1 MEIIIYLLKSAAIL
15 TLFYVIYI
23 LFLRKETHFT
33 AHRFY
38 LLAGVVASF
47 LLPTLYFTQTVYIDP
62 PVISEVTMSAVDHQ
76 PASVIV
82 DSGFE
87 IDWWNVLLLSYLIGC
102 SFVFF
107 RFVREL
113 TSLILLLHNNP
124 SKRYRGFNYVRVA
137 KKLAPFSFFNYIV
150 FNPELHQEDELQMI
164 LKHEQAHAF
173 QWHSTD
179 IILANL
185 LIIIQWANPLAWL
198 YKKSVEENLEFLA
211 DNATIISVDSKK
223 DYQLALV
230 RASSARYTPSL
241 TTNFYKSF
249 IKKRIIML
257 NKRTS
262 KKHHVLKVA
271 TVLPLLA
278 IFLWSFNIREEI
290 AYKEVIPETV
300 PETVS
305 DELLNSENP
314 SEINSEKQRET
325 GKIAASEKS
334 FSNTEN
340 LQKETIA
347 EISEEKE
354 TNPIPAVITG
364 GDIEFKIT
372 KNTTD
377 AELEKMK
384 SKLKKDHDIDLSYS
398 IKRNKNK
405 EITSISFQYSSKDS
419 NGNYSISD
427 DEAIADFVFYI
438 KEDGKSGFYSEEV
451 EARRAERAYARAERM
466 KERSDMRRREIEKV
480 REDRDRMREEIR
492 EERDVIRDEM
502 TRKRREM
509 KDRLREKRKSVIIES
524 DDDDGGLFDDEDEE
538 EIVKT
543 YKIAGSGSN
552 EAEDDI
558 FVVSSGK
565 GKSGKL
571 MLSDSDHHI
580 RIDKNTTDAS
590 LEKMKTNLGAKGVDF
605 KYSKL
610 KRNAKGEI
618 TSIRVTVDNNK
629 GSKQTI
635 SAQADDGKPI
645 DDLLIDIQ

>member
-1 MEIIIYLLKSAAIL
+1 
-15 TLFYVIYI
+15 
-23 LFLRKETHFT
+23 
-33 AHRFY
+33 
-38 LLAGVVASF
+38 
-47 LLPTLYFTQTVYIDP
+47 
-62 PVISEVTMSAVDHQ
+62 
-76 PASVIV
+76 
-82 DSGFE
+82 
-87 IDWWNVLLLSYLIGC
+87 
-102 SFVFF
+102 
-107 RFVREL
+107 
-113 TSLILLLHNNP
+113 
-124 SKRYRGFNYVRVA
+124 
-137 KKLAPFSFFNYIV
+137 
-150 FNPELHQEDELQMI
+150 MI

-290 AYKEVIPETV
+290 AYKEVIPEPI

-325 GKIAASEKS
+325 GKIPASEKS

-384 SKLKKDHDIDLSYS
+384 SKLKKDHGVEISYS
-398 IKRNKNK
+398 VKRNKNK

-565 GKSGKL
+565 SKSGKL

-590 LEKMKTNLGAKGVDF
+590 LEKMKSKLGAKGVDF

-610 KRNAKGEI
+610 KRNANGEI
-618 TSIRVTVDNNK
+618 TSIRITVDNNK

>member
-47 LLPTLYFTQTVYIDP
+47 LLPILYFTQTVYIDP
-62 PVISEVTMSAVDHQ
+62 PVISEVTMSTVDHQ
-76 PASVIV
+76 PSAVIAEP
-82 DSGFE
+82 GFE

-124 SKRYRGFNYVRVA
+124 SKRYRGFNYVRVT

-290 AYKEVIPETV
+290 AYKEVIPDSI

-305 DELLNSENP
+305 DNLLNSEDP

-354 TNPIPAVITG
+354 TNRIPAVTTG

-384 SKLKKDHDIDLSYS
+384 SKLKKDHGVEISYS
-398 IKRNKNK
+398 VKRNKNK

-438 KEDGKSGFYSEEV
+438 KEVGKSGFYSEEV

-502 TRKRREM
+502 TKKRREM

-552 EAEDDI
+552 EAEDNI

-590 LEKMKTNLGAKGVDF
+590 LEKMKSKLGAKGVDF

-610 KRNAKGEI
+610 KRNANGEI
-618 TSIRVTVDNNK
+618 TSIRITVDNNK

>member
-1 MEIIIYLLKSAAIL
+1 MELIIYLLKSAAVL
-15 TLFYVIYI
+15 TLFYVIYV
-23 LFLRKETHFT
+23 LLLRKETHFT
-33 AHRFY
+33 AHRIY
-38 LLAGVVASF
+38 LIVGVLVSF
-47 LLPTLYFTQTVYIDP
+47 LLPLLYFTQTVYIDP
-62 PVISEVTMSAVDHQ
+62 PVLTELAMTTEGIQSSVMVVD
-76 PASVIV
+76 P
-82 DSGFE
+82 GFE
-87 IDWWNVLLLSYLIGC
+87 IDWWNVALLTYLIGC

-107 RFVREL
+107 RFVRQL
-113 TSLILLLHNNP
+113 TALLLLLNNNP
-124 SKRYRGFNYVRVA
+124 SRRYKGFRYVRVSRNI
-137 KKLAPFSFFNYIV
+137 APFSFFNYIV
-150 FNPELHQEDELQMI
+150 FNPELHKEDELKMI

-211 DNATIISVDSKK
+211 DNATIISVNSKK

-230 RASSARYTPSL
+230 RASSAQYIPAL

-262 KKHHVLKVA
+262 KKYHVLKVA

-278 IFLWSFNIREEI
+278 IFLWSFNVKERIS
-290 AYKEVIPETV
+290 YKEADPEPVTESTIEDLTVSEGISEITPETQEEV
-300 PETVS
+300 AKVISQE
-305 DELLNSENP
+305 
-314 SEINSEKQRET
+314 Q
-325 GKIAASEKS
+325 AASS
-334 FSNTEN
+334 TEE
-340 LQKETIA
+340 LPEESTA
-347 EISEEKE
+347 ENSEEKE
-354 TNPIPAVITG
+354 MKLTPAVSVG
-364 GDIEFKIT
+364 SDIEFKIT

-384 SKLKKDHDIDLSYS
+384 SKLKKDHGIDLSYS
-398 IKRNKNK
+398 TKRNKNK
-405 EITSISFQYSSKDS
+405 EITSISLQYTGKSS

-427 DEAIADFVFYI
+427 DKAISEFVFYI
-438 KEDGKSGFYSEEV
+438 DENGKSGFYSEEV
-451 EARRAERAYARAERM
+451 EARRADRAYARAERM
-466 KERSDMRRREIEKV
+466 KERSDTRRRDIEKV
-480 REDRDRMREEIR
+480 RVERDKMREEII
-492 EERDVIRDEM
+492 EERNEIRDEM
-502 TRKRREM
+502 KQKRKEM
-509 KDRLREKRKSVIIES
+509 KDRMREKRKSIIIES

-538 EIVKT
+538 EIIRT
-543 YKIAGSGSN
+543 YNIAGSGSN

-571 MLSDSDHHI
+571 FVSGSEHSI
-580 RIDKNTTDAS
+580 RIDKNTSDAS
-590 LEKMKTNLGAKGVDF
+590 LEKMKTRLGAEGVDF

-610 KRNAKGEI
+610 KRNSSGEI
-618 TSIRVTVDNNK
+618 TSIRITVDNNK

-635 SAQADDGKPI
+635 TAQADDGKPI